1 VTLAA
6 AVGAACR
13 SEVCDARRVA
23 GGDINEAWAMTLTDG
38 RRLFVKTRGAAAP
51 GEYAAEAAGLQWL
64 AEAVAVPS
72 VVAID
77 DRFLALEYV
86 DAGRLDGDGEE
97 QLGRALAAMHALG
110 APAFG
115 FSPAGGPL
123 RLGAVVCPNDE
134 RPTWPRFYADCRLA
148 PVAVRV
154 GLSAAIEPVCE
165 RIDELCGP
173 PEPPARIHGDLWS
186 GNVLA
191 GADGVARLIDPSA
204 HGGHREVDLA
214 MLRLFGSI
222 PARAWAAYQESHPLA
237 DGHER
242 RVDLYQLFPLL
253 VHAALFGGGY
263 VARAQAVARA
273 LAQ

>member
-1 VTLAA
+1 VTFAA
-6 AVGAACR
+6 AVGAACGSDVR
-13 SEVCDARRVA
+13 DARRVA
-23 GGDINEAWAMTLTDG
+23 GGDINEVWAMELVDG
-38 RRLFVKTRGAAAP
+38 RRLFVKTRDDAAA
-51 GEYAAEAAGLQWL
+51 GEYAAEAAGLHWL
-64 AEAVAVPS
+64 GEAIAVPS
-72 VVAID
+72 VVAVD

-86 DAGRLDGDGEE
+86 DAGQLDGHGEE

-148 PVAVRV
+148 PVAAQA
-154 GLSAAIEPVCE
+154 GLAIDVEPVCE

-173 PEPPARIHGDLWS
+173 SEPPARIHGDLWS
-186 GNVLA
+186 GNVLP
-191 GADGVARLIDPSA
+191 GADGVARLIDPA
-204 HGGHREVDLA
+204 AYGGHREVDLA

-222 PARAWAAYQESHPLA
+222 PPRTWAAYHEAHPLA
-237 DGHER
+237 DGHEQ
-242 RVDLYQLFPLL
+242 RVGLYQLFPLL

-263 VARAQAVARA
+263 LRQAQSVARS
-273 LAQ
+273 LA